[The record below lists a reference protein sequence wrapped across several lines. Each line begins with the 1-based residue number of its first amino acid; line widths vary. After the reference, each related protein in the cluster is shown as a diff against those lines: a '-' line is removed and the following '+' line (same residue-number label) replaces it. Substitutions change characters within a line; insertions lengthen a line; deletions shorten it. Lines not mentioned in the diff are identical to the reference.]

1 MKLENFATSGIVIVV
16 VHLIVSALHGLAHLV
31 IPVSLPLLSAL
42 YVGIVIGCMPLIAVW
57 ELSKKHY
64 SRGAWLLFL
73 SMLGSLLF
81 GIYNHFIAISP
92 DHVSHV
98 PDHDATPLFQVTAY
112 TIMVLEA
119 IGTGIGLWGINLL
132 PRMRY
137 GQS

>member
-64 SRGAWLLFL
+64 LRGAWLLFL

-81 GIYNHFIAISP
+81 GIYNHFIAIS
-92 DHVSHV
+92 